1 MVSVVKSEWHQVEKR
16 YGIEIDADML
26 TEIYPELDED
36 EIAAKLAALESG
48 EEDVEEILNE
58 AWNNDVDIEWD
69 HLNEDDWWTDRKGG
83 YDITYKVEE
92 WEVREDYVSP
102 ITHKCTN
109 CKWTGSQYDAQWSW
123 VDKEGNELDEA
134 VKICPMCD
142 NGLELTE
149 VGVEEAAKD
158 AANKAKWAKAK
169 EEADEEEDEDLFED
183 TPERTQELNQALEEL
198 KAEFDR
204 LIVEEGEEL
213 SEESDKHE
221 EHVAAKWPFEEE
233 LDKEMEEELKGLVDA
248 LDALDA
254 EMPGDILPKYP
265 AGEYTIRIWGRTR
278 EIGVGK
284 ISKQQ
289 YEYWSHEDH
298 EDDLSDAMNESYDY
312 DENDTPKKARFDA
325 PYYEYQDVHSFWG
338 FDEDDTHMTITNE
351 NGEEIYEG
359 TLDGFI
365 GEAHGDNDS
374 RWEATEEVE
383 ELYPEYLGKGYFVMW
398 TQGGKGSCIQTT
410 IDTNGE
416 EFDPRKLKYTTWDV
430 QGSSIVNRL
439 SYDGDELDDDGM
451 DSEHDNWRGQWSQFD
466 VYHNKK

>member
-1 MVSVVKSEWHQVEKR
+1 MVTVVKSEWHQVEKR

-36 EIAAKLAALESG
+36 EIEAKLAQLESG
-48 EEDVEEILNE
+48 EEDVEEVINE
-58 AWNNDVDIEWD
+58 AWNNNVDIDWD
-69 HLNEDDWWTDRKGG
+69 YLNEDDWWTDRKGG
-83 YDITYKVEE
+83 YEVTYKVEK
-92 WEVREDYVSP
+92 WEVHEDYVSP
-102 ITHKCTN
+102 VTHKCTK
-109 CKWTGSQYDAQWSW
+109 CKWTGTQYDAAWSW
-123 VDKEGNELDEA
+123 VDSDGNEIDDPI
-134 VKICPMCD
+134 KICPMCD
-142 NGLELTE
+142 SATELTE

-158 AANKAKWAKAK
+158 AANKAKWAKI
-169 EEADEEEDEDLFED
+169 EEDEVEKDDENVG
-183 TPERTQELNQALEEL
+183 TPPSDEEMKEQLEALVTEQ
-198 KAEFDR
+198 
-204 LIVEEGEEL
+204 V
-213 SEESDKHE
+213 
-221 EHVAAKWPFEEE
+221 AKWPF
-233 LDKEMEEELKGLVDA
+233 DKEVVTEATDL
-248 LDALDA
+248 
-254 EMPGDILPKYP
+254 LPNYP

-298 EDDLSDAMNESYDY
+298 NSDLSDAMNESYDY
-312 DENDTPKKARFDA
+312 DENDTPEKARFDSA
-325 PYYEYQDVHSFWG
+325 YYEYQDVHSFWG
-338 FDEDDTHMTITNE
+338 FDEDDTHMTITDE
-351 NGEEIYEG
+351 SGEEIYDG

-365 GEAHGDNDS
+365 SEAHGDNDS
-374 RWEATEEVE
+374 RWDATEEVE

>member
-16 YGIEIDADML
+16 YGIVIDADML

-36 EIAAKLAALESG
+36 EIAAKLAQLESG
-48 EEDVEEILNE
+48 EEDVEEVLNE

-69 HLNEDDWWTDRKGG
+69 YLNEDDWWTDRKGG
-83 YDITYKVEE
+83 YEITYTVEE
-92 WEVREDYVSP
+92 WKVHEDYVSP
-102 ITHKCTN
+102 ITHKCTH
-109 CKWTGSQYDAQWSW
+109 CKWTGSQYDAQWAW
-123 VDKEGNELDEA
+123 VDKDGKELDEA

-142 NGLELTE
+142 SSLELTE

-158 AANKAKWAKAK
+158 AANKAKWAKI
-169 EEADEEEDEDLFED
+169 ED
-183 TPERTQELNQALEEL
+183 
-198 KAEFDR
+198 K
-204 LIVEEGEEL
+204 EEL

-221 EHVAAKWPFEEE
+221 EQVAAKWPFEEE
-233 LDKEMEEELKGLVDA
+233 LDKEMEEELKGIENA

-298 EDDLSDAMNESYDY
+298 NDDLSDAMNESYDY
-312 DENDTPKKARFDA
+312 DENKAPKKAQFDA

-338 FDEDDTHMTITNE
+338 FDEDDTHMTITDE
-351 NGEEIYEG
+351 SGEEIYEG
-359 TLDGFI
+359 TLDGFVK
-365 GEAHGDNDS
+365 EAHGDNDS
-374 RWEATEEVE
+374 YWEASEEVE
-383 ELYPEYLGKGYFVMW
+383 ELYPHYLGKGYFVMW

-416 EFDPRKLKYTTWDV
+416 EFDPRKLKYTTWDIE
-430 QGSSIVNRL
+430 GNTIVNRL
-439 SYDGDELDDDGM
+439 SYDGSELDDDGM

>member
-16 YGIEIDADML
+16 YGIEIDADL
-26 TEIYPELDED
+26 LSEIYPELDED
-36 EIAAKLAALESG
+36 EIEAKLAQLESG
-48 EEDVEEILNE
+48 EEDVETILNE
-58 AWNNDVDIEWD
+58 AWENNVDIEWD
-69 HLNEDDWWTDRKGG
+69 WLNEDDWWTDRKGG
-83 YDITYKVEE
+83 YEITYTVEE

-102 ITHKCTN
+102 ITHKCTH
-109 CKWTGSQYDAQWSW
+109 CKWTGSQYDAQWAW
-123 VDKEGNELDEA
+123 QDKDGNELDEA

-142 NGLELTE
+142 SGLELTE

-158 AANKAKWAKAK
+158 AANKAKWDKI
-169 EEADEEEDEDLFED
+169 EVDDEDD
-183 TPERTQELNQALEEL
+183 
-198 KAEFDR
+198 
-204 LIVEEGEEL
+204 EEL

-221 EHVAAKWPFEEE
+221 EQVAAKWPFEEE
-233 LDKEMEEELKGLVDA
+233 LDKEIEEELKGVENA

-298 EDDLSDAMNESYDY
+298 NSDLSDAMNESYDY
-312 DENDTPKKARFDA
+312 DENKTPKKAQFDA

-338 FDEDDTHMTITNE
+338 FDEDDTHMTITDKS
-351 NGEEIYEG
+351 GEEIYEG
-359 TLDGFI
+359 TLDGFVK
-365 GEAHGDNDS
+365 EAHGDNDS
-374 RWEATEEVE
+374 YWEASEEVE
-383 ELYPEYLGKGYFVMW
+383 ELYPHYLGKGYFVMW

-416 EFDPRKLKYTTWDV
+416 EFDPRKLKYTTWDIE
-430 QGSSIVNRL
+430 GNTIVNRL
-439 SYDGDELDDDGM
+439 SYDGSELDDDGM

-466 VYHNKK
+466 VYHNEK

>member
-16 YGIEIDADML
+16 YGIEIDADL
-26 TEIYPELDED
+26 LSEIYPELDED
-36 EIAAKLAALESG
+36 EIEAKLAQLESG
-48 EEDVEEILNE
+48 EEDAETILNE
-58 AWNNDVDIEWD
+58 AWENIVDIEWD
-69 HLNEDDWWTDRKGG
+69 WLNEDDWWTDRKGG
-83 YDITYKVEE
+83 YEVTYNVEE

-102 ITHKCTN
+102 ITHKCTH
-109 CKWTGSQYDAQWSW
+109 CKWTGSQYDAQWAW
-123 VDKEGNELDEA
+123 QDKDGNELDEA

-142 NGLELTE
+142 SGLELTE

-158 AANKAKWAKAK
+158 AANKAKWDKI
-169 EEADEEEDEDLFED
+169 EVDDEDD
-183 TPERTQELNQALEEL
+183 
-198 KAEFDR
+198 
-204 LIVEEGEEL
+204 EEL

-221 EHVAAKWPFEEE
+221 EQVAAKWPFEEE
-233 LDKEMEEELKGLVDA
+233 LDKEIEEELKGVENA

-254 EMPGDILPKYP
+254 EMPGDMLPKYP

-298 EDDLSDAMNESYDY
+298 NSDLSDAMNESYDY
-312 DENDTPKKARFDA
+312 DENKTPKKAQFDA

-338 FDEDDTHMTITNE
+338 FDEDDTHMTITDE
-351 NGEEIYEG
+351 SGEEIYEG
-359 TLDGFI
+359 TLDGFVK
-365 GEAHGDNDS
+365 EAHGDNDS
-374 RWEATEEVE
+374 YWEASEEVE
-383 ELYPEYLGKGYFVMW
+383 ELYPHYLGKGYFVMW

-416 EFDPRKLKYTTWDV
+416 EFDPRKLKYTTWDIE
-430 QGSSIVNRL
+430 GNTIVNRL
-439 SYDGDELDDDGM
+439 SYDGSELDDDGM

>member
-16 YGIEIDADML
+16 YGIVIDADML

-36 EIAAKLAALESG
+36 EIAAKLAQLESG
-48 EEDVEEILNE
+48 KEDVEEVLNE

-69 HLNEDDWWTDRKGG
+69 YLNEDDWWTDRKGG
-83 YDITYKVEE
+83 YEITYTVEE
-92 WEVREDYVSP
+92 WKVHEDYVSP
-102 ITHKCTN
+102 ITHKCTH
-109 CKWTGSQYDAQWSW
+109 CKWTGSQYDAQWAW
-123 VDKEGNELDEA
+123 VDKDGKELDEA

-142 NGLELTE
+142 SSLDLTE

-158 AANKAKWAKAK
+158 AANKAKWAKI
-169 EEADEEEDEDLFED
+169 ED
-183 TPERTQELNQALEEL
+183 
-198 KAEFDR
+198 K
-204 LIVEEGEEL
+204 EEL

-221 EHVAAKWPFEEE
+221 EQVAAKWPFEEE
-233 LDKEMEEELKGLVDA
+233 LDKEMEEELKGIENA

-289 YEYWSHEDH
+289 YEYWSDEDH
-298 EDDLSDAMNESYDY
+298 NDDLSDAMNESYDY
-312 DENDTPKKARFDA
+312 DENKTPKKAQFDA

-338 FDEDDTHMTITNE
+338 FDEDDTHMTITDE
-351 NGEEIYEG
+351 SGEEIYEG
-359 TLDGFI
+359 TLDGFVK
-365 GEAHGDNDS
+365 EAHGDNDS
-374 RWEATEEVE
+374 YWEASEEVE
-383 ELYPEYLGKGYFVMW
+383 ELYPHYLGKGYFVMW

-416 EFDPRKLKYTTWDV
+416 EFDPRKLKYTTWDIE
-430 QGSSIVNRL
+430 GNTIVNRL
-439 SYDGDELDDDGM
+439 SYDGSELDDDGM

>member
-36 EIAAKLAALESG
+36 AIEAKLAALESG
-48 EEDVEEILNE
+48 EEDVEEVLNE
-58 AWNNDVDIEWD
+58 AWNNDVDIDWD
-69 HLNEDDWWTDRKGG
+69 YLNEDDWWTDRKGG
-83 YDITYKVEE
+83 YDVTYKIEE
-92 WEVREDYVSP
+92 WKVHEDYVSP
-102 ITHKCTN
+102 VTHKCTK
-109 CKWTGSQYDAQWSW
+109 CKWTGSQYEAQWSW
-123 VDKEGNELDEA
+123 EDSDGKEIDEA
-134 VKICPMCD
+134 IKICPMCD
-142 NGLELTE
+142 SGLQLTE

-158 AANKAKWAKAK
+158 AANKAKWAKIEDEV
-169 EEADEEEDEDLFED
+169 EEDDENVGTPPSDEEMKEQIE
-183 TPERTQELNQALEEL
+183 ALDALVNE
-198 KAEFDR
+198 K
-204 LIVEEGEEL
+204 
-213 SEESDKHE
+213 
-221 EHVAAKWPFEEE
+221 VARWPFEDE
-233 LDKEMEEELKGLVDA
+233 LDKEMEEELKGIENA

-298 EDDLSDAMNESYDY
+298 NSDLSDAMNESYDY
-312 DENDTPKKARFDA
+312 DENDTPEKARFDSA
-325 PYYEYQDVHSFWG
+325 YYEYQDVHSFWG
-338 FDEDDTHMTITNE
+338 FDEDDTHMTITDE
-351 NGEEIYEG
+351 SGEEIYDG

-365 GEAHGDNDS
+365 SEAHGDNDS
-374 RWEATEEVE
+374 RWDATEEVE
-383 ELYPEYLGKGYFVMW
+383 ELYPHYLGKGYFVVW

-410 IDTNGE
+410 IDTEGE
-416 EFDPRKLKYTTWDV
+416 EFDPRKLKYTTWDIE
-430 QGSSIVNRL
+430 GSSCVNRL
-439 SYDGDELDDDGM
+439 KYDDVELDDYGM